1 MAAMEDLALTAA
13 NRFFDTCIVVTNSM
27 VSLVL
32 LSAPWYKMTQDETFE
47 GCLLTRGTVLAPFSS
62 GLCAYDT
69 FFDLP
74 NGGDNWSRMYTWVWI
89 YAGLSLIVLSILG
102 FKIATNTFGQ
112 WDNANAI
119 SFALNFA
126 VLVILSIIL
135 GNADVVNKPVNADN
149 ATSKIAIITAL
160 VLTVLRLP
168 MLAYHMYAIKT
179 RGDARGYFGTGARV
193 SNRY

>member
-1 MAAMEDLALTAA
+1 MSVVEDLALTAA
-13 NRFFDTCIVVTNSM
+13 NRFLDACIVVTNGM

-32 LSAPWYKMTQDETFE
+32 LSAPWYKMTQDETFQ
-47 GCLLTRGTVLAPFSS
+47 GCALTKGTVLAPFSS
-62 GLCAYDT
+62 GLCNYDS

-74 NGGDNWSRMYTWVWI
+74 NGGDNWSRMYSWVWI
-89 YAGLSLIVLSILG
+89 YTGLSIVVMTILG

-135 GNADVVNKPVNADN
+135 GNADVVEKPLNADN